1 MRDGAS
7 SVRRAAGMS
16 AVRSGRR
23 TKSGTSPTSSAKTSG
38 EQAMKPMA
46 PAVLGMSDS
55 MRSSLKGS
63 AASQLKAK
71 SSQKKGK
78 MMMRRGG
85 GVRHQKF

>member
-1 MRDGAS
+1 
-7 SVRRAAGMS
+7 
-16 AVRSGRR
+16 
-23 TKSGTSPTSSAKTSG
+23 
-38 EQAMKPMA
+38 MKPMA

-85 GVRHQKF
+85 GVRHQKS